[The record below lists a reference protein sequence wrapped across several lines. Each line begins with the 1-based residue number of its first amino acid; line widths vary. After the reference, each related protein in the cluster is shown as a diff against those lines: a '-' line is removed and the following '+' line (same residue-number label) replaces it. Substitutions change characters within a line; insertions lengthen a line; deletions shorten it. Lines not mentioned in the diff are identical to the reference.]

1 MPNDGGA
8 TWKSY
13 GKAFGSS
20 NSWITKLWSSI
31 ALCQSRSKYARKEK
45 QRGKA
50 SKVKRSK
57 EDSSCSLL
65 SHFWSTSRSPFFYM
79 IYTISKLWK
88 SRIQRFKPCMIWS
101 WNEEDM
107 AFGRQLLQVCENFA
121 HPLSCANG
129 VRNSHT
135 FFRCVKISHTPCVV
149 QILLCFCRPHF
160 RYFPM
165 YFFDVISFLILVTN
179 QSQAFA
185 FVKTI

>member
-1 MPNDGGA
+1 MA
-8 TWKSY
+8 SFSVLT
-13 GKAFGSS
+13 AFRIIKTSQV
-20 NSWITKLWSSI
+20 KE
-31 ALCQSRSKYARKEK
+31 RSKEK

-65 SHFWSTSRSPFFYM
+65 SHFCSTSRKSIFYM
-79 IYTISKLWK
+79 LYTISKFRK
-88 SRIQRFKPCMIWS
+88 SRIQRFKPCTIWS

-107 AFGRQLLQVCENFA
+107 AFGSQLLQACAKFSHNTLCCAKFA
-121 HPLSCANG
+121 QHFQ
-129 VRNSHT
+129 NSH
-135 FFRCVKISHTPCVV
+135 SPCVV
-149 QILLCFCRPHF
+149 RIFLCFCRLHF
-160 RYFPM
+160 RYFLM

>member
-1 MPNDGGA
+1 MMEELLGQVKSKLLA
-8 TWKSY
+8 TPKQANKRR
-13 GKAFGSS
+13 KA
-20 NSWITKLWSSI
+20 
-31 ALCQSRSKYARKEK
+31 
-45 QRGKA
+45 
-50 SKVKRSK
+50 KRSK
-57 EDSSCSLL
+57 EKQKEAKEENRGQQLQSSLALL
-65 SHFWSTSRSPFFYM
+65 EHFPNSIFYM
-79 IYTISKLWK
+79 LYTILKLRK
-88 SRIQRFKPCMIWS
+88 SRIQRFKPYMIWS
-101 WNEEDM
+101 WNAEDM

-135 FFRCVKISHTPCVV
+135 FFRCAKISHTPCVV
-149 QILLCFCRPHF
+149 QILLCFCRLHF